1 MAEVN
6 RTNSAAAE
14 IELLRMELR
23 AVRESMTRMLDALDA
38 RLAAAAPMIEA
49 TRYQRIS
56 AIAADREQ
64 TLLYLEGKT

>member
-1 MAEVN
+1 
-6 RTNSAAAE
+6 
-14 IELLRMELR
+14 MELR